1 MNSYSK
7 KEAIEIL
14 QRALNKKDSDQEPGE
29 EMINSEDLESMAAE
43 LHITKSQ
50 LEQAVTEIRTTTEK
64 RRGDIF
70 PQAVTTRWIKG
81 RLTDQEVE
89 EALADIRHEFGG
101 SNRWGGKPVKPHKIG
116 KIWEYDIE
124 NAKILLREESDGY
137 SLQVIKYQFFHGT
150 MLEAGVLAVPV
161 AFLLGVLP
169 VAAAYEWIH
178 LYAAIITA
186 LTIYSFSCLIT
197 KKYAQKKRSGIVSRL
212 LEITEFAEQKIKA
225 TIEKQRMDLPVSD
238 EKPHSREE
246 RTQDAGKNKLR

>member
-14 QRALNKKDSDQEPGE
+14 QRALNKKDSDQEQGE

-50 LEQAVTEIRTTTEK
+50 HEQAVTEIRTTTEK

-101 SNRWGGKPVKPHKIG
+101 SNRRGGNPVQPNKFG
-116 KIWEYDIE
+116 KIWEYDID
-124 NAKILLREESDGY
+124 NATTLLREESDGY
-137 SLQVIKYQFFHGT
+137 SLQVIKYPFFHGT
-150 MLEAGVLAVPV
+150 MLEAGVLAIAV
-161 AFLLGVLP
+161 AFLLGLLP
-169 VAAAYEWIH
+169 VAAAYEWVH
-178 LYAAIITA
+178 LYAAIVTA
-186 LTIYSFSCLIT
+186 VAIYSC
-197 KKYAQKKRSGIVSRL
+197 A
-212 LEITEFAEQKIKA
+212 
-225 TIEKQRMDLPVSD
+225 
-238 EKPHSREE
+238 
-246 RTQDAGKNKLR
+246 

>member
-89 EALADIRHEFGG
+89 EALADIDRKSTRLNSSHVAISYAVFCL
-101 SNRWGGKPVKPHKIG
+101 KK
-116 KIWEYDIE
+116 E
-124 NAKILLREESDGY
+124 N
-137 SLQVIKYQFFHGT
+137 H
-150 MLEAGVLAVPV
+150 
-161 AFLLGVLP
+161 
-169 VAAAYEWIH
+169 
-178 LYAAIITA
+178 
-186 LTIYSFSCLIT
+186 
-197 KKYAQKKRSGIVSRL
+197 
-212 LEITEFAEQKIKA
+212 
-225 TIEKQRMDLPVSD
+225 
-238 EKPHSREE
+238 
-246 RTQDAGKNKLR
+246 